1 MTIHGWEVL
10 SVVIAA
16 TFALIGVGEWFY
28 RRSLIDAALH
38 QNRLRAVIHRN
49 PGSRASLA
57 AAVELV
63 APDALITRF
72 VDVAPGKVR
81 IEVDGPLWWWERRA
95 VIRAIRA
102 ETSCGVEVDFSIELR
117 RP

>member
-38 QNRLRAVIHRN
+38 QNRLRAVI
-49 PGSRASLA
+49 
-57 AAVELV
+57 
-63 APDALITRF
+63 
-72 VDVAPGKVR
+72 
-81 IEVDGPLWWWERRA
+81 
-95 VIRAIRA
+95 RAIRA